1 MSDAT
6 ASKPPFRRNT
16 PVAEQHLQLVVA
28 AIQRTPL
35 PLLLMDVFAAALIWH
50 AGWPLVAL
58 LWGLA
63 YAALHLLRW
72 TWVRHWR
79 AVPPANAPLALQRLG
94 RVFVALGGM
103 LGLMVVLVFASPVD
117 ELHYAAT
124 ALCVGISAGAVV
136 ATAWSPRVFAFW
148 GLLVGSA
155 LIGGWLIQGGW
166 LGMGLAGLTLAL
178 FWVLFAQSRDQQ
190 QALRRL
196 VLLAEDNASLAASLR
211 AERDRA
217 ESASQSKT
225 RFFAAASHDLRQPL
239 HALGINA
246 YALAMLARQQ
256 GDAKVLRLA
265 EAIDRALRQSN
276 SLLDGLLD
284 VSRLDAGAVQ
294 PAFTA
299 VDAAGLLDG
308 VRHEFAPLAA
318 QRGLSLSVELPATPL
333 PSLHTDPDLLRRVLH
348 NLVGN
353 GLKFSRSG
361 GVRLVAE
368 AAAPGQVR
376 LRVIDTG
383 CGIAADQ
390 QQRVFEEFYQV
401 ANAAR
406 DRDQGLGLGLAI
418 VRRIA
423 ALLAISLQLDS
434 VPGQGTE
441 VRLTLQARAAPVP
454 APVVPAEPVAAL
466 QQTVLVIDDE
476 ADIREAMV
484 ALIETLGGS
493 AQAAASG
500 DDALRLLDAGFAP
513 DLLIADHRLREHD
526 GLHAVAQV
534 LARTGPR
541 PVVLVTG
548 DTAPQ
553 TLQRLRDSGWPV
565 VHKPVDG
572 ASLARAIRQAA
583 SQAPP
588 QPVPQ
593 APPPPVPPPQR

>member
-1 MSDAT
+1 MTLT
-6 ASKPPFRRNT
+6 AAAPEPPRRT
-16 PVAEQHLQLVVA
+16 STSISQQHLQLVVA

-50 AGWPLVAL
+50 AGWRGVAL
-58 LWGLA
+58 FWGLA
-63 YAALHLLRW
+63 YAALHLTRW
-72 TWVRHWR
+72 SWVRAWR
-79 AVPPANAPLALQRLG
+79 VDPPANTDRALRRLARM
-94 RVFVALGGM
+94 FVALGALLAM
-103 LGLMVVLVFASPVD
+103 MVVLVFAGPVT
-117 ELHYAAT
+117 ELYYAAT

-136 ATAWSPRVFAFW
+136 ATAWSPRVFGIW
-148 GLLVGSA
+148 GVLVGSA
-155 LIGGWLIQGGW
+155 LVGGWLWQGGW
-166 LGMGLAGLTLAL
+166 LGLGLAGLTLAL

-196 VLLAEDNASLAASLR
+196 VSLAEDNAILAISLR

-246 YALAMLARQQ
+246 YALAIVAKKQ

-265 EAIDRALRQSN
+265 EAIDRALRQSTG
-276 SLLDGLLD
+276 LLDGLLD

-294 PAFTA
+294 PSLATID
-299 VDAAGLLDG
+299 VGGLLDG
-308 VRHEFAPLAA
+308 VHHEFAPLAA
-318 QRGLSLSVELPATPL
+318 QRGLSLTVALPSTPL

-353 GLKFSRSG
+353 GLKFTTSG
-361 GVRLVAE
+361 GVQLVAE
-368 AAAPGQVR
+368 AAGPGRVR
-376 LRVIDTG
+376 LRVIDSG
-383 CGIAADQ
+383 CGIAADE

-423 ALLAISLQLDS
+423 ALLDIGLQLDS
-434 VPGQGTE
+434 VPGQGTSIS
-441 VRLTLQARAAPVP
+441 LTVPALAAPSVNREPMPRAEDAP
-454 APVVPAEPVAAL
+454 ALTQA
-466 QQTVLVIDDE
+466 VLVIDDE

-484 ALIETLGGS
+484 TLIETLGGS
-493 AQAAASG
+493 ARAAADGSE
-500 DDALRLLDAGFAP
+500 ALALLNDGFAP
-513 DLLIADHRLREHD
+513 DLIVADHRLREHD

-534 LARTGPR
+534 TARIGPR

-572 ASLARAIRQAA
+572 ASLALAIRQATA
-583 SQAPP
+583 NPHNPHNPATPSQ
-588 QPVPQ
+588 
-593 APPPPVPPPQR
+593 

>member
-1 MSDAT
+1 M
-6 ASKPPFRRNT
+6 
-16 PVAEQHLQLVVA
+16 VA

-35 PLLLMDVFAAALIWH
+35 PLLVMDVFAAALIWR
-50 AGWPLVAL
+50 AGWHGGAL
-58 LWGLA
+58 LWGLT
-63 YAALHLLRW
+63 YAALHLTRW
-72 TWVRHWR
+72 SWVRSWR
-79 AVPPANAPLALQRLG
+79 LNPPANADHALQQLARI
-94 RVFVALGGM
+94 FVALGGM
-103 LGLMVVLVFASPVD
+103 LALMVLLVFASPVT
-117 ELHYAAT
+117 ELHYVAT

-136 ATAWSPRVFAFW
+136 ATAWSPQVFAVW
-148 GLLVGSA
+148 GLLVGGS
-155 LIGGWLIQGGW
+155 LVGGWLWQGGW
-166 LGMGLAGLTLAL
+166 LGLGLAGLTLAL

-190 QALRRL
+190 QALQRL
-196 VLLAEDNASLAASLR
+196 VSLAEDNASLAISLR

-246 YALAMLARQQ
+246 YALAMLAKKQ

-265 EAIDRALRQSN
+265 EAIDRALRQSTG
-276 SLLDGLLD
+276 LLDGLLD

-294 PAFTA
+294 PSLATID
-299 VDAAGLLDG
+299 VAGLLDG
-308 VRHEFAPLAA
+308 VHHEFAPLAV
-318 QRGLSLSVELPATPL
+318 QRGLSLIVVLPATPL
-333 PSLHTDPDLLRRVLH
+333 PALHTDPDLLRRVLH

-353 GLKFSRSG
+353 GLKFTGAG
-361 GVRLVAE
+361 GVRMVAE
-368 AAAPGQVR
+368 AGVPGQVR
-376 LRVIDTG
+376 LSVIDSG
-383 CGIAADQ
+383 CGIAADE

-423 ALLAISLQLDS
+423 ALLDIGLALEST
-434 VPGQGTE
+434 PGLGTCI
-441 VRLTLQARAAPVP
+441 RLTVP
-454 APVVPAEPVAAL
+454 ALPAPATIREPTPRAEDAPTL
-466 QQTVLVIDDE
+466 TQAVLVIDDE

-484 ALIETLGGS
+484 TLIETLGGS
-493 AQAAASG
+493 ARAAADG
-500 DDALRLLDAGFAP
+500 DEALALLDAGFVP
-513 DLLIADHRLREHD
+513 DLIVADHRLRVHD

-534 LARTGPR
+534 SARIGPR

-572 ASLARAIRQAA
+572 ASLALAIRQATA
-583 SQAPP
+583 TTPK
-588 QPVPQ
+588 
-593 APPPPVPPPQR
+593 

>member
-1 MSDAT
+1 MTTVTPASAAT
-6 ASKPPFRRNT
+6 EPVHAAPGSASQ
-16 PVAEQHLQLVVA
+16 EHLQLVVA
-28 AIQRTPL
+28 AIRRTPL

-50 AGWPLVAL
+50 AGWQISAM

-63 YAALHLLRW
+63 YAGLHLTRW
-72 TWVRHWR
+72 FWVRSWR
-79 AVPPANAPLALQRLG
+79 LNPPVNTYRALQQLARI
-94 RVFVALGGM
+94 FVALGAM
-103 LGLMVVLVFASPVD
+103 LALMVLLVFASPVH
-117 ELHYAAT
+117 ELHYVAT

-136 ATAWSPRVFAFW
+136 ATAWSPRVFAVW
-148 GLLVGSA
+148 GLLIGGA
-155 LIGGWLIQGGW
+155 LVGGWLWQGGW
-166 LGMGLAGLTLAL
+166 LGLGLAGLTLAL

-190 QALRRL
+190 QALHRL
-196 VLLAEDNASLAASLR
+196 VGLAADNANLAKSLR

-246 YALAMLARQQ
+246 YALAMLAKKQ

-265 EAIDRALRQSN
+265 EAIDRAMRQSTG
-276 SLLDGLLD
+276 LLDGLLD

-294 PAFTA
+294 PSLATID
-299 VDAAGLLDG
+299 VVGLLDG
-308 VRHEFAPLAA
+308 VHHEFAPLAA
-318 QRGLSLSVELPATPL
+318 QRGLSLTVALPGTPL

-353 GLKFSRSG
+353 GLKFTTSG
-361 GVRLVAE
+361 GVQMVAE
-368 AAAPGQVR
+368 AGDPGHVR
-376 LRVIDTG
+376 LRVIDSG
-383 CGIAADQ
+383 CGIAADE

-423 ALLAISLQLDS
+423 ALLDIGLHLDS
-434 VPGQGTE
+434 TPGQGTSI
-441 VRLTLQARAAPVP
+441 RLTVPALAAPASNREP
-454 APVVPAEPVAAL
+454 TPRAEDAPMLTQA
-466 QQTVLVIDDE
+466 VLVIDDE

-484 ALIETLGGS
+484 TLIETLGGS
-493 AQAAASG
+493 ARAAADG
-500 DDALRLLDAGFAP
+500 DEALALLDAGFMP
-513 DLLIADHRLREHD
+513 DLIVADHRLRVHD

-534 LARTGPR
+534 SARIGPR

-572 ASLARAIRQAA
+572 ASLALAIRQATA
-583 SQAPP
+583 IPP
-588 QPVPQ
+588 
-593 APPPPVPPPQR
+593 R